1 MKTIG
6 YIRTD
11 LPEKFGLPRQ
21 SGIVEELKGTVI
33 FKPPYNVREAFEGIE
48 EFTHLWVLWEFSEN
62 IREEFSPT
70 VRPPKLG
77 GDVRKGVFATRSPF
91 RPNPIG
97 LSCVRLDSVE
107 HTKTHGTVLHIS
119 GVDMMDGTPVYDI
132 KPYIAYADSRP
143 DASMS
148 FAGEHSGDSS
158 KVEFPQKLLERIPKE
173 KRTALKK
180 LLAERPIP
188 AYKHDSERI
197 YGLSYAG
204 FNIKFRADESTI
216 YVTDV
221 E

>member
-6 YIRTD
+6 YIETD

-21 SGIVEELKGTVI
+21 SGIIDELKGKII
-33 FKPPYNVREAFEGIE
+33 FEPPYNVKEAFEGIE
-48 EFTHLWVLWEFSEN
+48 EYSHIWVLWEFSEN

-77 GDVRKGVFATRSPF
+77 GEVRKGVFATRSPF

-97 LSCVRLDSVE
+97 LSCVRLEGVE
-107 HTKTHGTVLHIS
+107 HTKSHGTVLHIS
-119 GVDMMDGTPVYDI
+119 GIDMKSGTPVYDI
-132 KPYIAYADSRP
+132 KPYLAYADSRA

-148 FAGEHSGDSS
+148 FAGEHLGD
-158 KVEFPQKLLERIPKE
+158 KTEVVFPQELLSKIPSDKQTALIKLLEQK
-173 KRTALKK
+173 
-180 LLAERPIP
+180 PIP
-188 AYKHDSERI
+188 AYHKDESRV

-204 FNIKFRADESTI
+204 FNVKFCVSTDTLKVVSI
-216 YVTDV
+216 